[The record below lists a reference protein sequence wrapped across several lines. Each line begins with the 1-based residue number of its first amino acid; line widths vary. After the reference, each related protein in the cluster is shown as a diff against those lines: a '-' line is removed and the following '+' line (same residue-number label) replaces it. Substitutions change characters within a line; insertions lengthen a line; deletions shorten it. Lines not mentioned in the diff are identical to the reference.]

1 MSKPVPGCV
10 ALRATLARTSAR
22 LARLLL
28 AAATLSGMTV
38 AAGADTRDALRQPGK
53 RTLYQRVITKPGAV
67 LADSCDAT
75 AQSGT
80 KLPAF
85 SIYYVYSRYD
95 GCVEIGANTNG
106 LAKGFVKEDM
116 TVDWKQSIVVAFNN
130 RSDAGR
136 QRQILFKDMQALQT
150 ATDPSTGVGALTD
163 LRTQAESGTLPDSG
177 GVIAI
182 EPAAAVDI
190 EQNFYVLPILDFQS
204 VFLAGGQDGNF
215 QRLNFLRIGAVSDV
229 QDPKAPPRPA
239 VQKPVAKPT
248 VALAFIID
256 TTRSMQPYID
266 QATDVVR
273 QVQSKLS
280 AADVVGDVRFGIVG
294 FRQSVEKNPG
304 VEYHVKTLLPL
315 GPQSDAAALLKE
327 LSTVQAA
334 TIPTKGFDEDSFG
347 AVREAIDQLDWSG
360 SQARIAVLITDA
372 GPADPQNPDSL
383 AGGIGAEQLADLAR
397 RKGIRFFVMHLLT
410 PPGRQDHE
418 FAEGQYRK
426 LTTVDGHDAYLPI
439 AEGKI
444 SEFGEQVQQLYD
456 TLVNLIRSTAK
467 GETLQPVDSSP
478 SAAVMARVGRAL
490 QLEYFGQRQDAA
502 VPQFFEAWTTDMSLE
517 DPTVPALDER
527 VMLTKN
533 QLSSLAGALRP
544 IVEQGEAPGSQ
555 ADPADFF
562 RRVQELAARA
572 NNDTRQISDATPL
585 GDVLGEYLQDL
596 PYRSYVLN
604 LTGAD
609 WVSFNRQKQREI
621 LTMLKS
627 KLAYYEMIHS
637 TPAKWIKLD
646 EDADDGELVTLV
658 PLYQL
663 P

>member
-1 MSKPVPGCV
+1 MSKRSPGCI
-10 ALRATLARTSAR
+10 ACGKSAGRAVVLLISLAIAS
-22 LARLLL
+22 LASL
-28 AAATLSGMTV
+28 ASHAA
-38 AAGADTRDALRQPGK
+38 ADTREAMLEPGK
-53 RTLYQRVITKPGAV
+53 RTLYQRVIIKPNAV
-67 LADSCDAT
+67 VTDDCDVDAT
-75 AQSGT
+75 SGT

-85 SIYYVYSRYD
+85 SIYYVYSRD
-95 GCVEIGANTNG
+95 DRCVEIGANTNG
-106 LAKGFVKEDM
+106 LAKGFVKRDM
-116 TVDWKQSIVVAFNN
+116 TVDWMQSIVVAFNN
-130 RSDAGR
+130 REDAGR
-136 QRQILFKDMQALQT
+136 QRQLLFKDKEALQQ
-150 ATDPSTGVGALTD
+150 ATDPSTGVAGLAD
-163 LRTQAESGTLPDSG
+163 LRSKAETGTLQDSS

-182 EPAAAVDI
+182 EPAGVVDI
-190 EQNFYVLPILDFQS
+190 EQNFYVMPILDFQS
-204 VFLAGGQDGNF
+204 VFLTDGKDGNF

-229 QDPKAPPRPA
+229 RSPDAPPRPL
-239 VQKPVAKPT
+239 QPEAKPT
-248 VALAFIID
+248 AALAFIID

-273 QVQSKLS
+273 QIQSKLS
-280 AADVVGDVRFGIVG
+280 ADDVGDDVRFGIIG

-304 VEYHVKTLLPL
+304 VEYHVKTFLPL
-315 GPQSDAAALLKE
+315 GPQSGAQALLGE
-327 LSTVQAA
+327 LTKVNAA
-334 TIPTKGFDEDSFG
+334 TIPTRGFDEDSFG
-347 AVREAIDQLDWSG
+347 AVREAIDKLDWSG

-372 GPADPQNPDSL
+372 GPAETESADSL
-383 AGGIGAEQLADLAR
+383 AGGMGADQLADLAR
-397 RKGIRFFVMHLLT
+397 RKGIRFFVMHLRT
-410 PPGRQDHE
+410 PPGRQDHD
-418 FAEGQYRK
+418 FAEGEYRK

-444 SEFGEQVQQLYD
+444 SEFGQQMQQLCD
-456 TLVNLIRSTAK
+456 TIINLIHATEK
-467 GETLQPVDSSP
+467 GEALQPVDSSP

-490 QLEYFGQRQDAA
+490 QLEYFGQRQDAT

-517 DPTVPALDER
+517 DPSVPALDER

-533 QLSSLAGALRP
+533 QLSSLAEALRP

-572 NNDTRQISDATPL
+572 NNDTRQISDGTPL
-585 GDVLGEYLQDL
+585 GEVLGEYLQDL

-621 LTMLKS
+621 LSMLKS

-637 TPAKWIKLD
+637 TPSKWIKLD
-646 EDADDGELVTLV
+646 EDADDGEVVTLV
-658 PLYQL
+658 PLFQL